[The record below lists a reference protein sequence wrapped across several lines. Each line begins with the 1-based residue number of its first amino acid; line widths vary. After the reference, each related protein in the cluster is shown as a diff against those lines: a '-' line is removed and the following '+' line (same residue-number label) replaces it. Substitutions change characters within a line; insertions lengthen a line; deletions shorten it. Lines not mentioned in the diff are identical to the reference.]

1 MIAKRSIP
9 AKENPVRT
17 ILAICVAAALP
28 LLAAEGG
35 AMSDSE
41 RSYLVEQ
48 MEKSKADFLASIAG
62 VTAEQWKFK
71 PAPEVW
77 SVAECAEHI
86 VLAEGYLFNA
96 AQGTLKSESVERPST
111 SNSGQDQKLAA
122 MIGNRTV
129 KAKAPE
135 PITPTGTKFA
145 TPADAAAAFT
155 AARDKNIEYAKTTKD
170 DLRAHVTKGPLGTM
184 DSYQILVLMATHT
197 GRHTQQIREVQA
209 NADYPKATAA
219 GE

>member
-1 MIAKRSIP
+1 
-9 AKENPVRT
+9 VRT
-17 ILAICVAAALP
+17 ILAICMAAAAP
-28 LLAAEGG
+28 LLAAGNG
-35 AMSDSE
+35 AMSDAE

-48 MEKSKADFLASIAG
+48 MEKSKADFLASISG
-62 VTAEQWKFK
+62 VSAEQWKFK

-96 AQGTLKSESVERPST
+96 SQGVLKSDQVDRPAT
-111 SNSGQDQKLAA
+111 SNTEQDQKLAA
-122 MIGNRTV
+122 MVGNRSA

-135 PITPTGTKFA
+135 PITPTGKFA
-145 TPADAAAAFT
+145 SPDEAAAAFT

-170 DLRAHVTKGPLGTM
+170 ELRAHVTKTALGTM
-184 DSYQILVLMATHT
+184 DAYQMLVLMATHT
-197 GRHTQQIREVQA
+197 GRHTQQIREVQGNA
-209 NADYPKATAA
+209 NYPKATTA

>member
-1 MIAKRSIP
+1 M
-9 AKENPVRT
+9 RT
-17 ILAICVAAALP
+17 FLAICVAAAMP

-41 RSYLVEQ
+41 RTYLVEQ

-62 VTAEQWKFK
+62 VSAEQWKFK
-71 PAPEVW
+71 PAPDVW

-96 AQGTLKSESVERPST
+96 AQGTLKSEQVERPAT

-122 MIGNRTV
+122 MIGNRSV

-170 DLRAHVTKGPLGTM
+170 ALRAHVTKGGALGPM

-209 NADYPKATAA
+209 NAAYPKATTA

>member
-1 MIAKRSIP
+1 
-9 AKENPVRT
+9 
-17 ILAICVAAALP
+17 
-28 LLAAEGG
+28 
-35 AMSDSE
+35 MSDAE

-71 PAPEVW
+71 PAPDVW

-96 AQGTLKSESVERPST
+96 AQGTLKSEEVDRPAT
-111 SNSGQDQKLAA
+111 SNSGQDQKIAA
-122 MIGNRTV
+122 MVGNRTV

-135 PITPTGTKFA
+135 PITPTGKFA

-155 AARDKNIEYAKTTKD
+155 TARDKNIEYAKTTKD
-170 DLRAHVTKGPLGTM
+170 ELRAHVTKTGLGTM
-184 DSYQILVLMATHT
+184 DAYQMLVLMATHT
-197 GRHTQQIREVQA
+197 GRHTQQIREVQGNA
-209 NADYPKATAA
+209 NYPKATA